1 MDMVQ
6 AAESPVL
13 KKWLKDVE
21 GVNRRVDVD
30 YLSHAYRFSEQ
41 AHREQQRK
49 SGEVYLT
56 HPMAVALELAR
67 LHLDTSTVAAGLL
80 HDVLEDT
87 QLTKQQLTEEFGPDV
102 AFLVEGVTKISGLEF
117 RSKEEAQAENFRKM
131 LLSMAQDLRVI
142 LIKLAD
148 RLHNMQTLEHLDKK
162 KADRIANE
170 TLGIYAPLAHR
181 FGIYRIKT
189 ELEDLALSILHP
201 EEYESLAAELE
212 ADKRLRIKAM
222 NEVRRPVRAEL
233 KKAGIQAEI
242 THRLKSYYSIWNKM
256 QKQGVDVSG
265 IYDIMAL
272 RIIASDRRACYHA
285 LGVVHSLYVPI
296 SHRFKDFIANP
307 KSNGYQSI
315 HTTVVGPAG
324 EPVEIQIR
332 TREMHRIAEEGIA
345 AHWKYKEGRSDVKP
359 DEWDHHMQW
368 VRDVIERQTEAPDAE
383 EFMEHLRLELFE
395 SEVYV
400 FTPQGDVIRLPGE
413 ATALDFAFA
422 VHTDVGLHCQGAKV
436 DGRIVSLDTKLKSG
450 NTVEILTAPHQ
461 HPSQGWLR
469 MVKTSKARSAIK
481 RYLREQQA
489 EQSVK
494 LGKELLERDLR
505 KVRRKMPSGEELTN
519 LAQSFGYEDAEG
531 LLEALGRGTR
541 SSAQII
547 EKLVPEED
555 QEEEEEEKKKE
566 DEGFLQRLVD
576 RARSTVQGVSVQG
589 EGNMMIHFAQCCQPI
604 PGDEIIGYI
613 TRGRG
618 VSIHR
623 KDCLNM
629 VQMLNDPERLVEVSW
644 DSQKDQA
651 FMVGVSVTARDRVNL
666 LGDISRAI
674 SSHGTNIRS
683 VSMSTETEDA
693 HGRFILEVRNLQH
706 LQKILKRIRK
716 VKGVER
722 VERLSGTPDL

>member
-1 MDMVQ
+1 MVQ

-13 KKWLKDVE
+13 KKWLKEVE
-21 GVNRRVDVD
+21 GVDRRVDVD

-67 LHLDTSTVAAGLL
+67 LHLDTPTVAAGLL

-87 QLTKQQLTEEFGPDV
+87 RVTKQQLTEEFGPDV

-148 RLHNMQTLEHLDKK
+148 RLHNMRTLEHLDRK

-189 ELEDLALSILHP
+189 ELEDLALSILHSK
-201 EEYESLAAELE
+201 EYESLVEELE

-222 NEVRRPVRAEL
+222 NEVRRPIRAEL
-233 KKAGIQAEI
+233 KKAGIKAEI

-256 QKQGVDVSG
+256 QKQGVDVNG

-345 AHWKYKEGRSDVKP
+345 AHWKYKEGRTVAKP
-359 DEWDHHMQW
+359 DAWDQHLQW

-400 FTPQGDVIRLPGE
+400 FTPRGDVIRLPGE
-413 ATALDFAFA
+413 STPLDFAFA

-436 DGRIVSLDTKLKSG
+436 DGRIVPLDTRLKSG
-450 NTVEILTAPHQ
+450 NTVQILTAPHQ

-469 MVKTSKARSAIK
+469 LVKTSKARSAIK

-489 EQSVK
+489 EQSIK
-494 LGKELLERDLR
+494 LGRELLERDLK
-505 KVRRKMPSGEELTN
+505 KVRQKVPSKEELTD
-519 LAQSFGYEDAEG
+519 LAQSFGFEDTDG

-541 SSAQII
+541 STSQII
-547 EKLVPEED
+547 EKVLPEEE
-555 QEEEEEEKKKE
+555 QAEEAESE
-566 DEGFLQRLVD
+566 EGFLQRLVD

-618 VSIHR
+618 VSVHR

-629 VQMLNDPERLVEVSW
+629 VQMLNDPERLVEVAW

-651 FMVGVSVTARDRVNL
+651 FMVGVSVAARDRVNL

-674 SSHGTNIRS
+674 SSQGTNIKS
-683 VSMSTETEDA
+683 VSMNTETEDA

-722 VERLSGTPDL
+722 VERLSGGPEV